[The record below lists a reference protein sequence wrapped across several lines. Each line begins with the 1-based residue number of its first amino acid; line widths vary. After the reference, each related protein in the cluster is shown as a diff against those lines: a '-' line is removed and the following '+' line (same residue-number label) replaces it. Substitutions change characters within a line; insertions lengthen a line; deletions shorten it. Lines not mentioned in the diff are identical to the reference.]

1 MKLRSLFSVVLPLLF
16 LANVSFAQE
25 EELYSYGTVVTVTPT
40 EMTIE
45 KYDIETDA
53 ETNESFVLDANTK
66 FENNTSVTNI
76 KAGDQVDIYYVEK
89 EGKKVATDVI
99 TFTQEDLEIEEE
111 EETPT
116 PAPAEKPAE

>member
-1 MKLRSLFSVVLPLLF
+1 MKIRSLFSVVLPLLF
-16 LANVSFAQE
+16 LTQVSFAQE
-25 EELYSYGTVVTVTPT
+25 EELYSYGTVVTASPT
-40 EMTIE
+40 ELTIE

-66 FENNTSVTNI
+66 FENNTTVANI

-99 TFTQEDLEIEEE
+99 TFSQEDLELEEE

-116 PAPAEKPAE
+116 PAPAE